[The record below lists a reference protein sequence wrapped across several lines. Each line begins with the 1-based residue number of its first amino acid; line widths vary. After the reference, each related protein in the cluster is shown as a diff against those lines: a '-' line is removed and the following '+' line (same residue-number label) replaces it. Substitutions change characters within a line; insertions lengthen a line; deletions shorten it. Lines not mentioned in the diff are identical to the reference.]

1 MRPTML
7 GFAAPGR
14 SDRHV
19 AICGT
24 GDANPPPSP
33 TEVARAGHINP
44 TVYESPL
51 DV

>member
-1 MRPTML
+1 ML